1 MVGFPPYYKPTYAWE
16 PLPASYDLHPMSFS
30 PTVLQHTGSMYG
42 NHVGR
47 GAQPQQ
53 PLDCSTHYSPTS
65 NTYHCITCD
74 KVSISR
80 STSAG
85 VFFFSRRGGKAS
97 SRVYDEIPPLKTA
110 VLLEK
115 QKVFSTSHGLEV
127 HVRRSHSGTRPFGCN
142 VCRKTF
148 GHAVSL
154 EQHMNVHSQVA
165 TSPHRRFCSTEC
177 GVISI
182 RPTGLMGFFC
192 DMWR

>member
-16 PLPASYDLHPMSFS
+16 SLPASYDLHPMSFS

-42 NHVGR
+42 KHVGR

-85 VFFFSRRGGKAS
+85 VFSRRGGKAS
-97 SRVYDEIPPLKTA
+97 SRVYYKIPPLKTA

-115 QKVFSTSHGLEV
+115 QKTKGVLDISRIGGPRQEV
-127 HVRRSHSGTRPFGCN
+127 PQRDEAVWLQRLQEDLRPRRQPGAAHERSFAGSNEPPPK
-142 VCRKTF
+142 V
-148 GHAVSL
+148 L
-154 EQHMNVHSQVA
+154 QHRM
-165 TSPHRRFCSTEC
+165 
-177 GVISI
+177 
-182 RPTGLMGFFC
+182 
-192 DMWR
+192 

>member
-85 VFFFSRRGGKAS
+85 VFFFPQRGKSLQSCLRRDTPS
-97 SRVYDEIPPLKTA
+97 ENSCP
-110 VLLEK
+110 
-115 QKVFSTSHGLEV
+115 S
-127 HVRRSHSGTRPFGCN
+127 
-142 VCRKTF
+142 RKTK
-148 GHAVSL
+148 GVLHISRIGGPRQEVPQRDEAVWLQRLQEDLRPRRQPGAAHECSFAGSNEPPPKVL
-154 EQHMNVHSQVA
+154 QH
-165 TSPHRRFCSTEC
+165 R
-177 GVISI
+177 
-182 RPTGLMGFFC
+182 
-192 DMWR
+192 MWCYFH